1 MNIAGKIPPEIN
13 NSLNLFFSNIVK
25 LFPEVF
31 LNAYITGSL
40 VSGDFYPNKSD
51 IDLIIIAKENFDKK
65 QLSQLASFHKQF
77 ARKFGRPYINGFYFT
92 PENLKRTF
100 RTAPAY
106 FDGKSFVESFP
117 LNLLETNLFELKHN
131 SIPLF
136 ENEKIDFEISFE
148 DVHKNNFENINS
160 YWKNWLHSHEKNFL
174 KSSTLMCIPRLTE
187 WGILG
192 AGRMLCTLNENRIV
206 SKRYAGEYI
215 LKILPERFSE
225 IISEAIIIRKNNR
238 TEFKLSLKRKKET
251 IRCVKFLIE
260 EYSKIYA
267 KKYGGAN

>member
-1 MNIAGKIPPEIN
+1 MKTIPQIPSDIN
-13 NSLNLFFSNIVK
+13 DRLGYFFTSIEKTLSGNIV
-25 LFPEVF
+25 
-31 LNAYITGSL
+31 NAYLTGSI
-40 VSGDFYPNKSD
+40 VTKDFYPRKSD
-51 IDLIIIAKENFDKK
+51 IDLTIIVKEIFNKE
-65 QLSQLASFHKQF
+65 QLLKLAALHKQF
-77 ARKFGRPYINGFYFT
+77 AQKSGRPFLNGYYLT
-92 PENLKRTF
+92 RENLKRDSHI
-100 RTAPAY
+100 APAY
-106 FDGKSFVESFP
+106 FEGKSLKENSQ
-117 LNLLETNLFELKHN
+117 LNLLETILFELKQN
-131 SIPLF
+131 SITLI
-136 ENEKIDFEISFE
+136 ENEKLNFEISIE

-160 YWKNWLHSHEKNFL
+160 YWKNWLHSHEKNLL
-174 KSSTLMCIPRLTE
+174 KSSMLMCIPRLTE

-206 SKRYAGEYI
+206 SKLYAGEYI

-238 TEFKLSLKRKKET
+238 TEFKPSLKRKNET